1 MPEPADGTDATTP
14 PPVMARPGWRRWIL
28 PVACAALLPKCLMCV
43 AGYLTLAGG
52 LVTATTELCGEATG
66 DTPTAWGA
74 VVTGLVILAVGLWLM
89 RRTGP

>member
-1 MPEPADGTDATTP
+1 MPEPAGDPGTTTP
-14 PPVMARPGWRRWIL
+14 PRAMARPGWRRWLL
-28 PVACAALLPKCLMCV
+28 PVACAALLPKCLLCV
-43 AGYLTLAGG
+43 AGYLALAGG
-52 LVTATTELCGEATG
+52 LVISTTELCGGIAG